1 METRSFI
8 QMRKEETQEDKT
20 ANNETHL
27 GAAEEEEEAEDEPEG
42 KSGPRRSRRSWAPTQ
57 RALESQGQQWDFRG
71 VGHRKETVTTPLR
84 LPPERE
90 PVDQEPE
97 DEDPH
102 SVPEPPR
109 EAPPVEIGHDDL
121 DLNPTPEADPDEQDE
136 LILEPAVDHL
146 GRPLD
151 PAAEGI
157 GEPDPLILAKSPA
170 TLMSTTH
177 RLIPGPTDR
186 AEAQDQDAV
195 LAVVKDWVRQR
206 VMPERLELDFGE
218 SQLKAYVKV
227 IPALR
232 LCQLPAPDNL
242 DILVKTDIQ
251 GKEKS
256 ERYCMPEKLIDP
268 FIRELHLRLT
278 HYGVETMVLT
288 MKHLVWFPHMWTRV
302 RQVLQVCP
310 GCVQK
315 HNKQLDKRIAGCYYP
330 REKGNVA
337 SYVHLDL
344 AGPLPRTPDGFK
356 YILGIQCNFS
366 GYCVAV
372 PIKNKEHET
381 VVKGFLDNWLF
392 RFGPPVALISDNEW
406 SSQAFTALCRSF
418 QVEQRRTPFYNP
430 RSNAQIER
438 TFGTLKRLL
447 RAVTRGLNQG
457 AWGDWLPPTVFSL
470 NITVSRTT
478 GISPYQLVHGTDPPL
493 PLATVVG
500 VPERTPLDPA
510 EYMLTLSTNMGRLL
524 ITAREKY
531 QIYIRRTADT
541 YITPSPLGSQE
552 PLGMR
557 VWCWSPYRKR
567 GTSGAL
573 AAKWSGP
580 WRIVQF
586 KPPALTLLQSEW
598 LHLKGKPEVQREAVI
613 DKIRPYL
620 ETGEIQEDLEDDE
633 IAMMD
638 GDEESTDPYVEA
650 TDILERIHLITC
662 RTQRKKRKTK
672 KSDLIKDEGEGDWG
686 TGETETEDHPIQ
698 EGDLQLLPTDWP
710 REFHP
715 LEPRIRPAETSQDT
729 VPQHQ
734 AERADEGTSPEL
746 QKKDAD
752 KKVGNEALAEE
763 GADRP
768 DQLITNE
775 ANRQGSPTCG
785 RSHKTGGE
793 KQKESVAQQKSEG
806 QHSQNNQPIGPKSM
820 GDRASRSRGRSY
832 QPLQRLQDK
841 QKKGLHLR
849 SREQG
854 PEEDEPPA
862 KTLRPFRLTRP
873 RETEAEEDKPPSK
886 VRKSVQWM
894 KSLLGSRHGAEKQGK
909 EGKEQEEGGE
919 EGRSTPARKEE
930 EESET
935 KTEPGPSPH
944 PGQESQP
951 EHSSSPPMEEA

>member
-1 METRSFI
+1 M
-8 QMRKEETQEDKT
+8 
-20 ANNETHL
+20 
-27 GAAEEEEEAEDEPEG
+27 
-42 KSGPRRSRRSWAPTQ
+42 
-57 RALESQGQQWDFRG
+57 
-71 VGHRKETVTTPLR
+71 
-84 LPPERE
+84 
-90 PVDQEPE
+90 
-97 DEDPH
+97 
-102 SVPEPPR
+102 
-109 EAPPVEIGHDDL
+109 
-121 DLNPTPEADPDEQDE
+121 
-136 LILEPAVDHL
+136 
-146 GRPLD
+146 
-151 PAAEGI
+151 
-157 GEPDPLILAKSPA
+157 
-170 TLMSTTH
+170 
-177 RLIPGPTDR
+177 PG
-186 AEAQDQDAV
+186 
-195 LAVVKDWVRQR
+195 
-206 VMPERLELDFGE
+206 RLELDFGE

-251 GKEKS
+251 GEKKS

-288 MKHLVWFPHMWTRV
+288 MKHLVWFPHMWARV

-344 AGPLPRTPDGFK
+344 AGPLPRTPDSFK

-406 SSQAFTALCRSF
+406 SSQAFTALCKSF

-478 GISPYQLVHGTDPPL
+478 GISPYQLVHGTDPPI
-493 PLATVVG
+493 PLATIVG
-500 VPERTPLDPA
+500 LPERTPLDPA

-541 YITPSPLGSQE
+541 YITPSPLGSRE

-662 RTQRKKRKTK
+662 RAQRKKRKTK

-686 TGETETEDHPIQ
+686 TGEAETEDRPIQ

-710 REFHP
+710 REFRP
-715 LEPRIRPAETSQDT
+715 LEPRIRPTEAGQEMVTQRE
-729 VPQHQ
+729 
-734 AERADEGTSPEL
+734 AERADEDAGPES
-746 QKKDAD
+746 QTKDPN
-752 KKVGNEALAEE
+752 KKVGDEMVTGG

-768 DQLITNE
+768 DPLITRDVNK
-775 ANRQGSPTCG
+775 QGAPTFG
-785 RSHKTGGE
+785 REHKTGGE
-793 KQKESVAQQKSEG
+793 KQKESVAQQEPEG
-806 QHSQNNQPIGPKSM
+806 QHNRNNKPIRPKPIEERV
-820 GDRASRSRGRSY
+820 GRSKGHSY
-832 QPLQRLQDK
+832 QPLQRHQDK
-841 QKKGLHLR
+841 QRKGLHLR

-854 PEEDEPPA
+854 SEGDGPPA
-862 KTLRPFRLTRP
+862 KTLKPFRVIRS
-873 RETEAEEDKPPSK
+873 RELEPEEDKPPSK

-894 KSLLGSRHGAEKQGK
+894 RSFLGRRHGAEKREK
-909 EGKEQEEGGE
+909 EGKDREEGGE
-919 EGRSTPARKEE
+919 DGSPILAKKEE
-930 EESET
+930 EGRPMV
-935 KTEPGPSPH
+935 EPGPNPD
-944 PGQESQP
+944 PGQESRP
-951 EHSSSPPMEEA
+951 EHPSSPPMEE